1 MTFPAMPIK
10 ILTTFI
16 LIIGAAAAVRG
27 ADMSERFQART
38 YTSKKYSTLPYR
50 LLVPPNYDKGKKY
63 PLVLFFHG
71 VGERGTDNRKQLYC
85 GLDIFAN
92 ENRMKRYPCFIA
104 APQCPVETKWA
115 EVDWKAARHTMQN
128 DPTPPLAMSIE
139 IVADLQREFSIDTGR
154 IYVTGYSMGG
164 FATWEAIQR
173 WPDLFAAA
181 VPVCGGGD
189 EALAPRL
196 VHMPI
201 WAFHGALDS
210 IVNVRRSRNMI
221 NAIVRAGGMPRYS
234 EYTLITHLCWNFTYT
249 DDAMFD
255 WLFKQKK

>member
-1 MTFPAMPIK
+1 
-10 ILTTFI
+10 
-16 LIIGAAAAVRG
+16 
-27 ADMSERFQART
+27 
-38 YTSKKYSTLPYR
+38 
-50 LLVPPNYDKGKKY
+50 
-63 PLVLFFHG
+63 
-71 VGERGTDNRKQLYC
+71 
-85 GLDIFAN
+85 
-92 ENRMKRYPCFIA
+92 
-104 APQCPVETKWA
+104 
-115 EVDWKAARHTMQN
+115 MQN

-189 EALAPRL
+189 EALAPLL
-196 VHMPI
+196 VRMPI
-201 WAFHGALDS
+201 WAFHGALDN

-234 EYTLITHLCWNFTYT
+234 EYTLVTHLCWNFTYS

>member
-1 MTFPAMPIK
+1 MTAPVMLRK
-10 ILTTFI
+10 IFII
-16 LIIGAAAAVRG
+16 LIIVINAAVAVRG
-27 ADMSERFQART
+27 VDMSERFQARI
-38 YTSKKYSTLPYR
+38 YKSRRYSTLPYR
-50 LLVPPNYDKGKKY
+50 LLVPVNYDKNNMY

-71 VGERGTDNRKQLYC
+71 VGERGSDNLKQLYC
-85 GLDIFAN
+85 GLDIFSN
-92 ENRMKRYPCFIA
+92 ETRMKRYPCFIV
-104 APQCPVETKWA
+104 APQCPADTKWA
-115 EVDWKAARHTMQN
+115 EVDWKADRHTMQK

-139 IVADLQREFSIDTGR
+139 ILAELQKEFSIDSRR

-189 EALAPRL
+189 EAQAPRL
-196 VHMPI
+196 INIPL
-201 WAFHGALDS
+201 WAFHGALDN

-234 EYTLITHLCWNFTYT
+234 EYTLATHLSWNFTYS
-249 DDAMFD
+249 DEAMFG